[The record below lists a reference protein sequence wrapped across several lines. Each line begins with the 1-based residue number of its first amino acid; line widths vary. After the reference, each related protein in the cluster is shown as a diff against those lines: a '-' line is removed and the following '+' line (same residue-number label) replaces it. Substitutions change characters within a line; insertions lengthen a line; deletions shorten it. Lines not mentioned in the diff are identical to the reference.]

1 MSFEVNV
8 IETLGHHDVDWKL
21 RSGCKVSGAFCA
33 IYEHE
38 KSDLDVER
46 ILLLCSFLEQ
56 FCKLIHVLFDF
67 FSSSRNSCEIS
78 GDWSVFD
85 TPLCVDGM

>member
-1 MSFEVNV
+1 M

-21 RSGCKVSGAFCA
+21 RSVCKVSGAFHA

-56 FCKLIHVLFDF
+56 FCEIIHVLFRF
-67 FSSSRNSCEIS
+67 LLLIEKTLAKYLAT
-78 GDWSVFD
+78 GWYP
-85 TPLCVDGM
+85 TPRSASTACKS